1 MSKPRSRSREFNRN
15 SNVVDFDK
23 ARQQRREKRRR
34 AAEKTVEIMEQAPE
48 RRYQKNR
55 SRKRVIIALIILLV
69 AGAVALSPV
78 NIVRLEKQK
87 HELVKQQ
94 EELKETLS
102 SKQKEL
108 ENVND
113 PEYIEKQVREK
124 LNMVYPDEILYM
136 SPDEE
141 KRSDDN

>member
-48 RRYQKNR
+48 RRHQKHR

-69 AGAVALSPV
+69 AGAVALSSV

-94 EELKETLS
+94 EKLKETLS

-124 LNMVYPDEILYM
+124 LNMVYPDEILYL

-141 KRSDDN
+141 KRSDEN

>member
-1 MSKPRSRSREFNRN
+1 M
-15 SNVVDFDK
+15 
-23 ARQQRREKRRR
+23 
-34 AAEKTVEIMEQAPE
+34 
-48 RRYQKNR
+48 
-55 SRKRVIIALIILLV
+55 IIALIILLV
-69 AGAVALSPV
+69 AGAIALSSV

-94 EELKETLS
+94 EGLKETLS

>member
-48 RRYQKNR
+48 RRHQKHR

-69 AGAVALSPV
+69 AGAVALSSV

-94 EELKETLS
+94 EKLKETLS

-124 LNMVYPDEILYM
+124 LNMVYPDEILYL

>member
-1 MSKPRSRSREFNRN
+1 M
-15 SNVVDFDK
+15 
-23 ARQQRREKRRR
+23 
-34 AAEKTVEIMEQAPE
+34 
-48 RRYQKNR
+48 
-55 SRKRVIIALIILLV
+55 IIALIILLV
-69 AGAVALSPV
+69 AGAVALSSV

>member
-1 MSKPRSRSREFNRN
+1 M
-15 SNVVDFDK
+15 
-23 ARQQRREKRRR
+23 
-34 AAEKTVEIMEQAPE
+34 
-48 RRYQKNR
+48 
-55 SRKRVIIALIILLV
+55 IIALIILLV
-69 AGAVALSPV
+69 AGAIALSSV

>member
-69 AGAVALSPV
+69 AGAIALSSV

-113 PEYIEKQVREK
+113 PEYIEKQV
-124 LNMVYPDEILYM
+124 
-136 SPDEE
+136 
-141 KRSDDN
+141 